1 MKLSIVRIFT
11 ESLFEVKNTFFKIS
25 SFCGRLAGASPG
37 GWTRRPHFIS
47 RIAAALSAS
56 GKIGF
61 PIPHCIAHP
70 AQNSTYCS
78 HRMYMKSAFCLPVL
92 SSARFRNCF
101 LQHCFGE
108 VLEAARQHPI
118 RNTGSGQHLSH
129 KGQSKRAGHICVLLL
144 FSLIVSDWSAA
155 LPVRRMLPAPPRT
168 PGCGRAS
175 SRCWPAHET

>member
-1 MKLSIVRIFT
+1 MPPLRCLLTAMTSIGTDSPMTCTRK
-11 ESLFEVKNTFFKIS
+11 SG
-25 SFCGRLAGASPG
+25 SFPAVSCAGSIP
-37 GWTRRPHFIS
+37 S
-47 RIAAALSAS
+47 RKSCIAAALSAS

-129 KGQSKRAGHICVLLL
+129 KDQSKRAGHICVLLL

-155 LPVRRMLPAPPRT
+155 LPVRRMLPASPRT